1 MNVWS
6 DMRSLLEKLTVD
18 EVWHHFTKVLD
29 RSVLHIQKK
38 GVSAGEL
45 KNLINVLNP
54 HCDMIFV
61 RMKILN
67 DQCWRP
73 SRDQHF
79 TVKWVADPL
88 CRILNVVLVN
98 DIGRVLLLGSD
109 DLARYLIVMAMQ
121 GFPQNLPA
129 DGIKL
134 SDKVSREESQVVFL
148 QDDRTS
154 LFNLQSLHFNSYT
167 QRKKSGSSIYI
178 NV

>member
-1 MNVWS
+1 
-6 DMRSLLEKLTVD
+6 
-18 EVWHHFTKVLD
+18 
-29 RSVLHIQKK
+29 
-38 GVSAGEL
+38 
-45 KNLINVLNP
+45 
-54 HCDMIFV
+54 
-61 RMKILN
+61 
-67 DQCWRP
+67 
-73 SRDQHF
+73 
-79 TVKWVADPL
+79 
-88 CRILNVVLVN
+88 
-98 DIGRVLLLGSD
+98 
-109 DLARYLIVMAMQ
+109 MAMQ